1 MQGKSLKQV
10 ATEMKQEIE
19 ARYAGETS
27 QVTRILCV
35 DPGGVRTGLALI
47 EFTPTTIPILVG
59 KWLVVGGPDGFLR
72 WWRYKPAYDILVV
85 EDYIVR
91 QGVPSTHLA
100 LKTVG
105 YLKGTEPDAIFQ
117 SPAGRKKVVSDDA
130 LKRLGLYETQR
141 DIKEAVRHSIV
152 YLKRQKHL
160 PTLHQG
166 WA

>member
-1 MQGKSLKQV
+1 M
-10 ATEMKQEIE
+10 
-19 ARYAGETS
+19 
-27 QVTRILCV
+27 TRLLGA

-47 EFTPTTIPILVG
+47 EFTPDTLPRLVG
-59 KWLVVGGPDGFLR
+59 KWLIVGGPDGFLQ
-72 WWRYKPAYDILVV
+72 WWEHKPPYDILVV

-105 YLKGTEPDAIFQ
+105 YLRGTEPDAIFQ
-117 SPAGRKKVVSDDA
+117 SPAGRKKLVSNDA

-141 DIKEAVRHSIV
+141 DIREGVRHAVV